1 MFKYTPPWQVL
12 CKSME
17 HELKKQ
23 RTDPTYRP
31 QDGPQL
37 TQEENEA
44 VDIARHLSAIDNSSI
59 SQGLVEPKPPMENS
73 PKKWV
78 IKPLS
83 PKLGTTNYPWKIN
96 DSKTVTE
103 RQYAGNYT
111 NGYSYED
118 ITVLRTQ
125 SCATVTLDQGE
136 GLGGDVVVQG
146 KQMAVVEDEGG
157 LVRPIRPESPGS
169 RRGFY
174 SFVEQGLEA
183 GKTEAWR
190 TSPKREAKLAT
201 LRRENGFEVRAYQ
214 EEKRPEKLFPGE
226 DNEEFRY
233 KVLVHS
239 LEKEIDCDRRDIIR
253 TQAPKKNPIFAEQ
266 WSSLEGLDLAGTLNN
281 SRPPEEMSLY
291 YSPLPPRQGSSIDV
305 EPGSVDT
312 EQINFSSARQQFLL
326 MEKSN
331 QSPFLQSPRQPLQM
345 TPKNVQESPLLEGS
359 TIKAIKVHYDSPG
372 ESSPIHD
379 QHQGPVK
386 DVAFTMKRV
395 GAEDQ
400 INKNK
405 WQHYVTFSFDDLDSG
420 VGDFSGDYGAGY
432 TSDGSLSNELS
443 STPDTG
449 RISKPKSETP
459 IEREIRINQE
469 REERLRQ
476 ERGISRTNLVEMV
489 DIKTKPVL
497 SQASSAN
504 SPVVSRSKEK
514 GRVSFFVQRE
524 IERETRREEDLHH
537 EGKAPGLY
545 DHGTPQELEER
556 KKIFELQADDVPV
569 TPNRMNISGKL
580 IEARKSEEPKKAV
593 PEAVLPAEGKTTA
606 STENFSAGPCCPH
619 RHPDEPVREST
630 SQTPVHVVNKGFITQ
645 VQDEAKVAEPKAK
658 WETFQPHQETFEP
671 QPSST
676 EPQLYP
682 GSRWGVKDSPG
693 LSDGRNSSELSGLR
707 NASGLCVS
715 DDLKPHQRAL
725 PELFNLRSRKLSTPD
740 VIRQEIEEDLKREK
754 DLRRLRW
761 STSLAPSVDLGQDTV
776 DNPAPATTT
785 RNLSTGKLEALVTPI
800 TVPSSQS
807 LTSRT
812 PGVSMVTAQPW
823 VAPPWPESPRTPGVS
838 MVTAQPW
845 VVPPWPES
853 PSTPR
858 SSGQPGQ
865 GTSFK
870 GLTETLLGD
879 FEERRIKMKREEGK
893 YAGIEPSDDVNNEV
907 LEATR
912 VTRHKNSRAL
922 LWEAGMYSNEAE
934 K

>member
-23 RTDPTYRP
+23 PTDPTYRP

-44 VDIARHLSAIDNSSI
+44 VDIARHLSAIDKSSI
-59 SQGLVEPKPPMENS
+59 SQGLIEPKPPMENS

-96 DSKTVTE
+96 DRKTVTE

-157 LVRPIRPESPGS
+157 LVSPISPESPGS

-190 TSPKREAKLAT
+190 TSPEREAKLAT

-226 DNEEFRY
+226 DNEESRY
-233 KVLVHS
+233 KVPVHS
-239 LEKEIDCDRRDIIR
+239 LEKEIECDRRDIIR

-266 WSSLEGLDLAGTLNN
+266 WSSLEELDLARTLNN
-281 SRPPEEMSLY
+281 SSPPEEMSLY

-312 EQINFSSARQQFLL
+312 EQINFSAARQQFLL

-345 TPKNVQESPLLEGS
+345 MPKSVQDSPLLEGS

-372 ESSPIHD
+372 ESSPIHG

-420 VGDFSGDYGAGY
+420 LGDFSGDYGAGY

-449 RISKPKSETP
+449 RISKSKSETP

-556 KKIFELQADDVPV
+556 KKIFELQADDIPV
-569 TPNRMNISGKL
+569 IPNRMNISGKL

-619 RHPDEPVREST
+619 RHPDEPVRELI
-630 SQTPVHVVNKGFITQ
+630 SQTPVHVVKKGSITQ

-671 QPSST
+671 QTSSR

-707 NASGLCVS
+707 NASGLGVS

-761 STSLAPSVDLGQDTV
+761 STTIAPSVDLGQDTV
-776 DNPAPATTT
+776 DNQAPATTT

-807 LTSRT
+807 LTLRT

-823 VAPPWPESPRTPGVS
+823 A
-838 MVTAQPW
+838 A
-845 VVPPWPES
+845 PPWPES

-922 LWEAGMYSNEAE
+922 LWEAGLYSNEAE